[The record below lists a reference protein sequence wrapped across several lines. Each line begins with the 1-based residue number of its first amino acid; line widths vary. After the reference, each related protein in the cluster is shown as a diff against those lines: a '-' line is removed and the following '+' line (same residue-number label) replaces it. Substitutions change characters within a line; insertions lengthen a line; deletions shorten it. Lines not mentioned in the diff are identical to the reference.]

1 MTSVQASQILTS
13 RNHPGTLTRVPGN
26 HRSLADL
33 ACLSI
38 VGEGRTHGWAIVK
51 LLAPD
56 GEIGRV
62 WSLSRALTY
71 RSIDR
76 LADDRLIARADAGRR
91 AELTITRAGRHVR
104 SAWLIEPVDHL
115 RDLRTE
121 FLLKLTLCRRAGIDT
136 TTLIAAQPRTAR
148 AGDRSAHRP
157 PPDRRRR
164 AVAIRVGTGR
174 RAVPRPGHR
183 RLVSIG

>member
-1 MTSVQASQILTS
+1 M
-13 RNHPGTLTRVPGN
+13 TRVPGN
-26 HRSLADL
+26 HVSLADH

-38 VGEGRTHGWAIVK
+38 VGEARTHGWAIVK

-76 LADDRLIARADAGRR
+76 LADDRLIDRADAGRR
-91 AELTITRAGRHVR
+91 AELTITRAGRR
-104 SAWLIEPVDHL
+104 LRRAWLLEPVDHL

-136 TTLIAAQPRTAR
+136 TTLIAAQRERLAPAIAALTDHRPTDAVELWRYESAR
-148 AGDRSAHRP
+148 AAEQFLE
-157 PPDRRRR
+157 
-164 AVAIRVGTGR
+164 RVTG
-174 RAVPRPGHR
+174 A
-183 RLVSIG
+183 